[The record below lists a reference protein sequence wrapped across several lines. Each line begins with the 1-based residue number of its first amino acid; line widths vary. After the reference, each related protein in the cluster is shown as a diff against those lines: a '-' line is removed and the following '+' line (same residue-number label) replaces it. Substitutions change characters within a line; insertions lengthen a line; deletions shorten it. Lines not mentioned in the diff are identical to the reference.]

1 MSGFYTN
8 AFKVGFGLLANLGR
22 FNGWSSRWTFLY
34 STARHALYLILKLP
48 LKPKVRVLRFSGLE
62 IQYKEFT
69 GELGNIKTV
78 FFDEDEAL
86 PVPSNATV
94 LDVGANIG
102 LFSLYLIW
110 KYGRERFARIH
121 LFEPNPDTYARLR
134 HNLAANGLD
143 DLCTAHLLALSDR
156 AGTIYMESPRGY
168 SVLNMISDTGT
179 VPVECKTLD
188 VWARENGV
196 ATVHLLKVDVE
207 GHEMPLLRG
216 APAALATVKTL
227 YIEVKQTHLPEFKAL
242 AAGAGFVVESQQ
254 DLPTGDSMLLL
265 ERGSHPI
272 PNP

>member
-1 MSGFYTN
+1 MSGFYSN
-8 AFKVGFGLLANLGR
+8 AFKVGVGLLANLGR
-22 FNGWSSRWTFLY
+22 FNGWGSRWTFLY

-78 FFDEDEAL
+78 FFDEDEDL
-86 PVPSNATV
+86 PVPFDSVV

-102 LFSLYLIW
+102 LFTLYLVH

-134 HNLAANGLD
+134 HNLHANGLD

-168 SVLNMISDTGT
+168 SVLNMISDKGT

-188 VWARENGV
+188 VWTRENGV
-196 ATVHLLKVDVE
+196 EAVHLLKVDVE

-216 APAALATVKTL
+216 APAALSAVRYL
-227 YIEVKQTHLPEFKAL
+227 YIEVKQIHLPEFKAL
-242 AAGAGFVVESQQ
+242 TAGAGFVVESQQ

-265 ERGSHPI
+265 ERRANPI

>member
-8 AFKVGFGLLANLGR
+8 AFKVGIGLLANLGR
-22 FNGWSSRWTFLY
+22 FNGWGSRWTFLY
-34 STARHALYLILKLP
+34 STVRHALYLILRLP
-48 LKPKVRVLRFSGLE
+48 LAPKVRVLRFSGLE

-78 FFDEDEAL
+78 FFDEDEDL
-86 PVPSNATV
+86 PVPFDSVV

-102 LFSLYLIW
+102 LFTLYLIH
-110 KYGRERFARIH
+110 KYGRERFARIE

-134 HNLAANGLD
+134 HNLTANGLD
-143 DLCTAHLLALSDR
+143 DLCKAHLLALSDR

-196 ATVHLLKVDVE
+196 ETVHLLKVDVE

-216 APAALATVKTL
+216 APAALSGVRYL

-242 AAGAGFVVESQQ
+242 AAGAGFVVDSQH
-254 DLPTGDSMLLL
+254 DLPTGDSMLML
-265 ERGSHPI
+265 ERRSNPV